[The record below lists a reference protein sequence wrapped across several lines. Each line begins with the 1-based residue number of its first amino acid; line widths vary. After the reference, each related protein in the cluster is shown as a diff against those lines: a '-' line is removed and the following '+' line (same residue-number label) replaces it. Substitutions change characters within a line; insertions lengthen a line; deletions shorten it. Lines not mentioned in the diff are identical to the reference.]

1 MKKKKKTWKTKMCPA
16 FLEGACRHRYKCWF
30 AHGEHEL
37 RQVNQNPPPEV
48 EVANGIIHE
57 VPPPPEVVQD
67 VNVEPEVVE
76 DVNVE
81 PEVTLRRSP
90 RLALLPRRN
99 YK

>member
-1 MKKKKKTWKTKMCPA
+1 MANGNT
-16 FLEGACRHRYKCWF
+16 H
-30 AHGEHEL
+30 
-37 RQVNQNPPPEV
+37 
-48 EVANGIIHE
+48 EVA
-57 VPPPPEVVQD
+57 PPPEVVED